1 MIPRLVFALVLAIG
15 TLAAQPNPTCVKV
28 WGFDAAENHKLTLLC
43 GVQYDPIEQMYV
55 IPLVTPPSGGE
66 QIAAG
71 QGIILTR
78 VPNQPTVISVE
89 TAAFVMVV
97 PAPASGGDCTPST
110 PPSSQLVIATKPGFL
125 FVCVPN
131 PTVPGKMAWMRMP
144 GQFEF

>member
-1 MIPRLVFALVLAIG
+1 MRLSLILALTLVASAQKPAAIYVWARDAVTQQHSLVLLG
-15 TLAAQPNPTCVKV
+15 
-28 WGFDAAENHKLTLLC
+28 GLL
-43 GVQYDPIEQMYV
+43 YDPVEQMYV
-55 IPLVTPPSGGE
+55 VPTAAPAPAE

-89 TAAFVMVV
+89 TPSFVMVV

-131 PTVPGKMAWMRMP
+131 PSVPGKMAWMRMP